1 MKLKTKIKLGAAAI
15 VGTAAIAALAKGG
28 LDALVKANL
37 SKEGVTNTKHKVM
50 SKKNQED
57 FANSPEVI
65 LGQLFYAS
73 TPQINVTI
81 PNRENRH
88 INALLYKNG
97 NENSKYALLVH
108 GYRSTPKSLSY
119 IARRY
124 YENGYN
130 VLIPYMRAH
139 QGSDYEYSTMGW
151 LERFD
156 IIDWIN
162 YIDSIAVEASIVL
175 HGVSMGGA
183 TVMMVTGESLPSCVR
198 CAVEDCGYT
207 SVYDAYSHK
216 IPKIMKLPAF
226 PSIDLFRHAIK
237 KKVGFDIKE
246 ASALDQVRKS
256 CTPTL
261 FIHGENDTVVPVSM
275 VHELY
280 ASATCKKDILICPRA
295 DHAMSPLLD
304 PDRYWNTVWN
314 FIDENTK

>member
-81 PNRENRH
+81 LNRDNKH